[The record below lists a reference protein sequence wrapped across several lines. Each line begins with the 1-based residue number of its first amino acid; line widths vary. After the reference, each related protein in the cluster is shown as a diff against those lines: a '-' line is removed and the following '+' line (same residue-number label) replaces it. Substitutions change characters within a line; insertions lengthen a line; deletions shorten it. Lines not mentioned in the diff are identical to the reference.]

1 MAKSIPSNPPA
12 IRPIKKLMVANRSEI
27 AIRVMRAATELGIR
41 TVAIYAAEDRFCPH
55 RFKADEAYELNKE
68 KGPLG
73 AYLDIE
79 GIVALAKEK
88 GVDAIHPGYG
98 FLSENPTFAQACA
111 DAGIIFIGPE
121 AKILDMMGDKTAA
134 REVARSVQVPI
145 LEGTD
150 EPVSDRKQAVAIA
163 KKIGFPLIIKA
174 AFGGGGR
181 GMRIVRE
188 AKDLDKLLDEAQ
200 TEAARAFG
208 NGAVFLEKFVG
219 QAKHIEVQILGDK
232 HGHILHLHERDCS
245 VQRRHQKVIEQAPS
259 YGVDQ
264 VIIDSLCEAAVKLAR
279 AVRYTHAGTVEFL
292 VDSESGAWYFI
303 EMNPRIQVEH
313 TVTEEVTGIDIVRS
327 QILIAQGHA
336 LHDEPLGLPQQADV
350 EKSGYAIQCR
360 ITTEDP
366 ENGFTPD
373 FGKIL
378 TYRSAGG
385 FGVRL
390 DGALGVNGAVITPY
404 YDSMLV
410 KLTVSARTYTQAL
423 DRMDRSL
430 REFRI
435 RGVKTNIPF
444 LMNVVHHPEFRGGRA
459 TTRFIDNNPA
469 LLSFAARKDRA
480 TKLLNYLADTIVNG
494 NPYAKGYQPPKQLT
508 AAPIPKW
515 DYRVEPAPGTKQLL
529 TEMGPE
535 KFCREW
541 VARQKRLLITDTTM
555 RDAHQSL
562 LATRMRTYD
571 MVAIA
576 DAVARLT
583 PDLFSLEM
591 WGGATFDVTMRF
603 LREDPWERLR
613 SIRERVPNILLQ
625 MLFRGSN
632 AVGYSN
638 YPDNVVRG
646 FVKHAAANGMDIFR
660 IFDSLNYLPNLT
672 AAMEAVREDTT
683 SICEG
688 TLCYTGDILDPKR
701 DKYDLAY
708 YVRLA
713 KELEKMGAHMLCI
726 KDMAGLCR
734 PFAAK
739 KLVKA
744 LKEEV
749 GLPIHFHTHDT
760 SGLNAASIIEAATA
774 GVDVADAAIAS
785 LSGGTSQPN
794 LNSIVA
800 SLQNT
805 PRDTKLDP
813 LALQGYSD
821 YWAAV
826 RSYYKPFDTSE
837 PYGTAEVY
845 LHEMPGGQ
853 YTNLKEQAS
862 GMGMAHRWPEI
873 ARAYAE
879 VNQLC
884 GDIVKVTP
892 SSKVVGDLA
901 IECVARGVKPS
912 DIFNLQGAKWSKDV
926 TSMFAGWLGEPFY
939 GMEKAK
945 AADSR
950 KKWDKLA
957 TAIVGPDEK
966 RLKGRPG
973 LHAAKIKLDDVR
985 AELKGKLKKEP
996 SEDDVWSYLMYPDV
1010 FLKFAVFRKEF
1021 GDVSPLPTPAY
1032 YYGLRDKE
1040 EINVS
1045 IEAGK
1050 TLFIRLLNL
1059 TEPDAHGQQTAIFEL
1074 NGYPRHTTVTNKI
1087 LAKDVATRLKADPAD
1102 STQVGA
1108 PMPGMVASIAVSVG
1122 QKVKEGET
1130 LLTLEAMKMFA
1141 AVGAPIAGTVT
1152 EIIAKVGE
1160 SMESKDLLIRLTP

>member
-1 MAKSIPSNPPA
+1 MPKKTTTAST

-27 AIRVMRAATELGIR
+27 AIRVMRAATELGLK
-41 TVAIYAAEDRFCPH
+41 TVGIYAAEDRFCPH
-55 RFKADEAYELNKE
+55 RFKADEAYELNKD

-79 GIVALAKEK
+79 GIVTLAKEK

-98 FLSENPTFAQACA
+98 FLSENPAFAQACA

-134 REVARSVQVPI
+134 RNIARKLKVSI

-150 EPVSDRKQAVAIA
+150 DAVSDRKEAIA
-163 KKIGFPLIIKA
+163 AGKRIGFPLIIKA

-181 GMRIVRE
+181 GMRVVRDP
-188 AKDLDKLLDEAQ
+188 KDLEKLLDEAQ
-200 TEAARAFG
+200 TEALRSFG
-208 NGAVFLEKFVG
+208 NGAVFLERFIGK
-219 QAKHIEVQILGDK
+219 AKHIEVQILADK
-232 HGHILHLHERDCS
+232 HGHVLHLHERDCS

-259 YGVDQ
+259 YGVKQSVVDE
-264 VIIDSLCEAAVKLAR
+264 LCEAAVKLAKE
-279 AVRYTHAGTVEFL
+279 VNYTHAGTVEFL
-292 VDSESGAWYFI
+292 VDSETGEWFFI

-313 TVTEEVTGIDIVRS
+313 TVTEEITGIDIVRS
-327 QILIAQGHA
+327 QILIAQGYQVHE
-336 LHDEPLGLPQQADV
+336 EPLGLPTQDKI

-385 FGVRL
+385 FGIRL
-390 DGALGVNGAVITPY
+390 DGALGATNAVITPY

-410 KLTVSARTYTQAL
+410 KMTVFARTYQQAL
-423 DRMDRSL
+423 DRMDRGL

-444 LMNVVHHPEFRGGRA
+444 LMNVVHHEEFKAGQA
-459 TTRFIDNNPA
+459 TTRFIDNNPE
-469 LLSFAARKDRA
+469 LLKFVARKDRA
-480 TKLLNYLADTIVNG
+480 SKLLNYLADTIVNG
-494 NPYAKGYQPPKQLT
+494 NPHAKGHKQDK
-508 AAPIPKW
+508 AFIVPVIPKW
-515 DYRVEPAPGTKQLL
+515 DHRIEPAKGTKQLL

-535 KFCREW
+535 KFCKGW
-541 VARQKRLLITDTTM
+541 VAKQKKLLITDTTM

-562 LATRMRTYD
+562 LATRMRTFD
-571 MVAIA
+571 MLAVA
-576 DAVARLT
+576 DAVARRT

-591 WGGATFDVTMRF
+591 WGGATFDVSMRF
-603 LREDPWERLR
+603 LREDPWDRLR
-613 SIRERVPNILLQ
+613 DIRAKVPNILLQ

-632 AVGYSN
+632 AVGYTN
-638 YPDNVVRG
+638 YPDNVVKG
-646 FVKHAAANGMDIFR
+646 FIKHSAENGMDIFR

-672 AAMEAVREDTT
+672 AAMQAVREDTS

-701 DKYDLAY
+701 DKYDLKY

-726 KDMAGLCR
+726 KDMAGLVR
-734 PFAAK
+734 PYAAK

-744 LKEEV
+744 LKDEV
-749 GLPIHFHTHDT
+749 GIPIHFHTHDT
-760 SGLNAASIIEAATA
+760 SGLNAASIIEAAEA
-774 GVDVADAAIAS
+774 GVDVCDAAIAS
-785 LSGGTSQPN
+785 MSGGTSQPN

-800 SLQNT
+800 ALQHT
-805 PRDTKLDP
+805 PRDTGMNVD
-813 LALQGYSD
+813 ALQELSD

-826 RSYYKPFDTSE
+826 RAFYKPFDTSE

-853 YTNLKEQAS
+853 YTNLKEQAI
-862 GMGMAHRWPEI
+862 GMGLGPRWPEI
-873 ARAYAE
+873 AHAYAE

-901 IECVARGVKPS
+901 IECVARGVKPN
-912 DIFNLQGAKWSKDV
+912 DIFQLTGTKWSKDV
-926 TSMFAGWLGEPFY
+926 TSMFEGWLGEPFY
-939 GMEKAK
+939 GMEPAK

-950 KKWDKLA
+950 KKWNALA
-957 TAIVGPDEK
+957 DAIVGKNGK
-966 RLKGRPG
+966 RIKGRPG
-973 LHAAKIKLDDVR
+973 THAAKINLADVR
-985 AELKGKLKKEP
+985 AELEGKLKKKP
-996 SEDDVWSYLMYPDV
+996 TDDDVWSYLMYPDV
-1010 FLKFAVFRKEF
+1010 FLKFADFRKTY
-1021 GDVSPLPTPAY
+1021 GDVAALPTPAY

-1040 EINVS
+1040 EIHINL
-1045 IEAGK
+1045 EEGK
-1050 TLFIRLLNL
+1050 TLFVRLLNM
-1059 TEPDAHGQQTAIFEL
+1059 TEPDAAGQQTAIFEL
-1074 NGYPRHTTVTNKI
+1074 NGYPRHTTVTNKA
-1087 LAKDVATRLKADPAD
+1087 LAVNTVSKVKADPAD
-1102 STQVGA
+1102 PTQVGA
-1108 PMPGMVASIAVSVG
+1108 PMPGMVASIAVTVG

-1130 LLTLEAMKMFA
+1130 LVTLEAMKMFA
-1141 AVGAPIAGTVT
+1141 AISAPTSGTVS
-1152 EIIAKVGE
+1152 EILVKISE
-1160 SMESKDLLIRLTP
+1160 SVESKDLLVRLVK